1 MKFLTLLLAAGGVGL
16 FLTLGE
22 LRAETGEGK
31 ERQTTY
37 FPSGQL
43 WTEVECDASGAREG
57 AFHRYLPDGRLEA
70 EGQYVA
76 GRMDGEW
83 RWFGA
88 DGALD
93 AEKSGV
99 YRDGRRVRDLP

>member
-22 LRAETGEGK
+22 LRAETGEGR

-43 WTEVECDASGAREG
+43 WTEAECDAQGGREG
-57 AFHRYLPDGRLEA
+57 LFRRYLSDGRLEA
-70 EGQYVA
+70 EGRYAA

-83 RWFGA
+83 RWFRA
-88 DGALD
+88 DGELD
-93 AEKSGV
+93 PEKSGL
-99 YRDGRRVRDLP
+99 YHEGRRVGELP

>member
-1 MKFLTLLLAAGGVGL
+1 MKLLTLLLAAGGVGL

-37 FPSGQL
+37 YPSGRL
-43 WTEVECDASGAREG
+43 WTEAETDDAGEREG
-57 AFHRYLPDGRLEA
+57 LFRRFQPDGRLEA
-70 EGQYVA
+70 EGRYVA
-76 GRMDGEW
+76 GKMDGEW
-83 RWFGA
+83 RWYEA

-93 AEKSGV
+93 AEKSGLF
-99 YRDGRRVRDLP
+99 RDGRRVGDLP